1 MQVVGTTTKPQFSDK
16 NKQTIVAF
24 LDTVNNA
31 QKAVIR
37 LEKRE
42 PTRVNS
48 LCRKGLIKRKLLVKL
63 TKVTHCLSTRA

>member
-24 LDTVNNA
+24 WDTVNNA

-37 LEKRE
+37 LEK
-42 PTRVNS
+42 
-48 LCRKGLIKRKLLVKL
+48 KRTDSGKQFMPKRFDQ
-63 TKVTHCLSTRA
+63 KDF